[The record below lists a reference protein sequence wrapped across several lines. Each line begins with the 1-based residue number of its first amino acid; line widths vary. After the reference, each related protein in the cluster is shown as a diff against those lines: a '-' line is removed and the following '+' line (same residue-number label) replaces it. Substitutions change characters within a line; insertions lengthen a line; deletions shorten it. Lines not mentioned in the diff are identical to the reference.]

1 MVYIEVFAMST
12 LTAVSATAEFKQRVS
27 RLAVHR
33 PYGDGELTVELVRR
47 QLVLTAAF
55 EAGNQG
61 FTSLADCRESCATL
75 WGLDL
80 DIDELRGVVSTLT
93 AAHRL
98 EKTAGRFVL
107 TDAARAELNGVVD
120 RSKAIEATALAEW
133 ETAVRSIAS
142 ELSKDDISTLRTDLL
157 AWLQRIISHYGTEA
171 ALILYPEEERA
182 RQFFEDVEELGFDF
196 LPKRDQSLT
205 TARPAALY
213 LFIRHPTAAQRAY
226 IANLMTTAYMVAVF
240 TLDPAAQQLVQA
252 ITRGQRIYLDTN
264 VLYSG
269 LNLNGPHAYLST
281 KRVLDMTR
289 ALGYELSVTPWTIA
303 EMKESIRHGRD
314 ELSRTSLPPR
324 ALAEIAADAGGEG
337 SFITAYWRK
346 YKESGVTA
354 KDFCDL
360 HDQVE
365 GLVERLG
372 IAIVDEGCTAVD
384 HRREAIAEHM
394 SLIEHV
400 RGGGSKSDRVK
411 EHDVKHRLL
420 IERLRGSHDR
430 KFSSAGYWF
439 LTRDGV
445 LVPYGLADRSA
456 GALPFAVSLTAWA
469 QIVRGFTP
477 RTEDFDQTL
486 VDLLDTPSLRPRG
499 SVINHQTIAEVLG
512 RIDLMVEDSTEE
524 VAARVMLDSAAM
536 VEVEAKSG
544 DERASQIEAVVAEK
558 SHEME
563 RQLADSRRQL
573 EAERTARA
581 ETEARAAKAGAEF
594 ASERERADAER
605 TSREAVE
612 SALADLSG
620 QVGRER
626 LAAEECLA
634 AAEAHAATTAEQRS
648 ERSKRIIRR
657 STAAVVALS
666 GIAVGAVPAVA
677 GWLNGWSLVGVII
690 VGGLLVALGVWMG
703 IHSKAARLFLTI
715 AVTLVGVVA
724 GIHEIVASS
733 GHSSTQQTHEK
744 PHR

>member
-1 MVYIEVFAMST
+1 
-12 LTAVSATAEFKQRVS
+12 
-27 RLAVHR
+27 
-33 PYGDGELTVELVRR
+33 
-47 QLVLTAAF
+47 
-55 EAGNQG
+55 
-61 FTSLADCRESCATL
+61 
-75 WGLDL
+75 
-80 DIDELRGVVSTLT
+80 
-93 AAHRL
+93 
-98 EKTAGRFVL
+98 
-107 TDAARAELNGVVD
+107 
-120 RSKAIEATALAEW
+120 
-133 ETAVRSIAS
+133 
-142 ELSKDDISTLRTDLL
+142 
-157 AWLQRIISHYGTEA
+157 
-171 ALILYPEEERA
+171 
-182 RQFFEDVEELGFDF
+182 
-196 LPKRDQSLT
+196 
-205 TARPAALY
+205 
-213 LFIRHPTAAQRAY
+213 
-226 IANLMTTAYMVAVF
+226 VF

-252 ITRGQRIYLDTN
+252 ITRGQRIYVDTN

-289 ALGYELSVTPWTIA
+289 ALGYELAVTPWTIA

-372 IAIVDEGCTAVD
+372 IAIIDEGCTAVE

-394 SLIEHV
+394 SLIERV

-486 VDLLDTPSLRPRG
+486 VDLLDTPSLRPHG

-544 DERASQIEAVVAEK
+544 GERASQIEAVVAEK

-563 RQLADSRRQL
+563 RQLADSLRQL

-581 ETEARAAKAGAEF
+581 EAEARAAKAGAEF
-594 ASERERADAER
+594 TSERERADAER

-612 SALADLSG
+612 SALADMSG
-620 QVGRER
+620 QVDRER
-626 LAAEECLA
+626 LAAEKRLA

-648 ERSKRIIRR
+648 ERSKQIIRR

-677 GWLNGWSLVGVII
+677 GWLNGWSLVGAII

-715 AVTLVGVVA
+715 AVTLVGAVA